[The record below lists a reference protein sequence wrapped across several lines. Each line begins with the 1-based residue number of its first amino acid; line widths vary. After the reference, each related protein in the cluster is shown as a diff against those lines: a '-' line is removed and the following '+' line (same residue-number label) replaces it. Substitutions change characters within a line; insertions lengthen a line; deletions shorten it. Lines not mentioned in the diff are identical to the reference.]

1 MLARRGGLGK
11 CVREPPVR
19 YDTCLFPS
27 MPTVWLVVP
36 CYNEEARLPVTAI
49 DAFLRSHPGVAIC
62 LVDDGSRDGTRAVLD
77 AVAAG
82 FPGQVTVLACQG
94 NQGKAEAV
102 RLGVLHGL
110 SESRAAI
117 FGYWDA
123 DVSTPLS
130 EVDLLVRILDA
141 RDDNI
146 AALGCRVKRLG
157 ADITR
162 SAVRH
167 YLGRVFATFTS
178 ITLRL
183 PVYDSQCGAK
193 LFRRDAAV
201 IAFTEHFESQWLFDV
216 EILARLRNH
225 FGADRVL
232 QSILEVPLQAW
243 THRDGSKLRA
253 RHYILAPL
261 DLWRIA
267 RRYNTRVESGRDSP
281 AA

>member
-1 MLARRGGLGK
+1 M
-11 CVREPPVR
+11 R
-19 YDTCLFPS
+19 YDTCLSPS
-27 MPTVWLVVP
+27 MPTVWVVVP

-49 DAFLRSHPGVAIC
+49 DAFLRTHADVALC
-62 LVDDGSRDGTRAVLD
+62 LVDDGSRDGTRGVLD
-77 AVAAG
+77 ALAAG
-82 FPGQVTVLACQG
+82 FPEQVTVLACDG

-110 SESRAAI
+110 SHPQAAI

-123 DVSTPLS
+123 DLSTPLS
-130 EVDLLVRILDA
+130 EIDLLVRTLEA
-141 RDDNI
+141 RHDSI
-146 AALGCRVKRLG
+146 AAMGCRVKRLG

-162 SAVRH
+162 SAMRH
-167 YLGRVFATFTS
+167 YLGRVFATFAS

-193 LFRRDAAV
+193 LFRRDAAA
-201 IAFTEHFESQWLFDV
+201 IAFTERFESGWLFDV

-225 FGADRVL
+225 FGAPRVL
-232 QSILEVPLQAW
+232 QSVVEVPLQLW

-253 RHYILAPL
+253 RHYVLAPL

-267 RRYNTRVESGRDSP
+267 RRYNGRAAAERVAPR
-281 AA
+281 A